1 MLVRKAERKK
11 AKIRAA
17 IQGPSGSGKTYSSIL
32 LAQGL
37 ADDPSTICIID
48 TEFGSSDLYTDLGEY
63 SVINLKP
70 PFTPESYMEA
80 ITLAEESGFEVI
92 IIDSMS
98 HCWQYLVEFH
108 ASLSGNSFTNWAK
121 IKPRVQALTN
131 KILSSSSHIISTFR
145 TKQDYILNKKSDVK
159 LVPEKVGMKTISH
172 EGADYDYT
180 LVFDIDIKHFANS
193 SKDRTGLFKDQKDFI
208 ITPSTGKKIKEWCNI
223 GINKASILIQIK
235 EVKTLKELSSL
246 YYKDPSIGATLS
258 EEFSKRKKALELQL
272 GKEELMN
279 GIKTEQL

>member
-1 MLVRKAERKK
+1 MLLRKAERKK

-17 IQGPSGSGKTYSSIL
+17 VQGPSGSGKTYSSIL

-37 ADDPSTICIID
+37 ADDKTSICIID

-80 ITLAEESGFEVI
+80 ITLAEDSSMEVI
-92 IIDSMS
+92 IIDSVS

-108 ASLSGNSFTNWAK
+108 SSMQGNSFTNWAK

-131 KILSSSSHIISTFR
+131 RILSSSSHIISTFR
-145 TKQDYILNKKSDVK
+145 TKQDYVLNKKSDGK
-159 LVPEKVGMKTISH
+159 LVPEKVGMKSISH

-180 LVFDIDIKHFANS
+180 VVFDIDIKHFANS

-208 ITPSTGKKIKEWCNI
+208 ITPSTGKKIKEWCNK
-223 GINKASILIQIK
+223 GISKESILLQIQDTNNIK
-235 EVKTLKELSSL
+235 DLSSL
-246 YYKDPSIGATLS
+246 YYKYPAFSAILS
-258 EEFSKRKKALELQL
+258 DTFSKRRKVLELQL

-279 GIKTEQL
+279 GIKTN